1 MLRVSI
7 FQFPVSSFRFTLQ
20 TSLEPTCLVKQNL
33 ALFPAGSVKFYKFAP
48 KFPTGRKAGRKACFR
63 IAGQEDKI
71 PRCGR
76 HARRGEAGFRK
87 CQLPLNGMVVDFRT

>member
-7 FQFPVSSFRFTLQ
+7 FQFPVSSFRVTLQ

-33 ALFPAGSVKFYKFAP
+33 AHFPAGSVKFYKFPP
-48 KFPTGRKAGRKACFR
+48 KFPTGRKACFR

>member
-7 FQFPVSSFRFTLQ
+7 FQFPVSSFRFTPQ

-48 KFPTGRKAGRKACFR
+48 KFPTGRKACFE
-63 IAGQEDKI
+63 IAGQTDK
-71 PRCGR
+71 RSGSW
-76 HARRGEAGFRK
+76 
-87 CQLPLNGMVVDFRT
+87 